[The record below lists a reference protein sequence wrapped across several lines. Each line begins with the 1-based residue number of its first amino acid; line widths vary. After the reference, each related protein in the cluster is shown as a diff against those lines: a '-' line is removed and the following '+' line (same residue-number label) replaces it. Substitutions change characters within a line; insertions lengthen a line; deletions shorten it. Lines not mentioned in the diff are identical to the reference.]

1 MEPKPSFLGPR
12 YASAFEDPAVVASYH
27 TRPPYPEEV
36 FSLLAGLLAGRPGP
50 VLDLGCGTGIIARR
64 LVEHAERVDALDVAP
79 AMLAE
84 GKRLPNGDHPRLR
97 WMLGRAEDA
106 PLGGPYALVTAAA
119 SLHWMDWTVVLP
131 RLHDALTPDGLL
143 VIIVDGQLPP
153 PWHAELL
160 PVLAHY
166 STNQEYQVGFDLVT
180 ALEQRGLLDLH
191 ERRRTAPVPF
201 RQSVDAYVESFHARS
216 GFSRARMEPQRSSS
230 LTRRCGRS
238 SRATGMSWS
247 SRSSPAWPGADR
259 DQADQPL
266 SEEQTCGRVGRDRH
280 RLVHS
285 SAGQSLSLPLPRS
298 TTSIW

>member
-1 MEPKPSFLGPR
+1 VHGGLVREPDDLARG
-12 YASAFEDPAVVASYH
+12 EDQELTAVVASE
-27 TRPPYPEEV
+27 RKADR
-36 FSLLAGLLAGRPGP
+36 LLAGLLAGRPGP

-119 SLHWMDWTVVLP
+119 TLHWMDWTVVLP
-131 RLHDALTPDGLL
+131 RLRDALTPDGLL
-143 VIIVDGQLPP
+143 VIIVDGQLSP

-160 PVLAHY
+160 PVLAQY

-180 ALEQRGLLDLH
+180 ALKERGLLDLH

-216 GFSRARMEPQRSSS
+216 GCSRARMEPQAVVGFDEAVRAIVSRYGEVVELQIVAGVAWGRPRRS
-230 LTRRCGRS
+230 R
-238 SRATGMSWS
+238 
-247 SRSSPAWPGADR
+247 PAD
-259 DQADQPL
+259 
-266 SEEQTCGRVGRDRH
+266 E
-280 RLVHS
+280 
-285 SAGQSLSLPLPRS
+285 
-298 TTSIW
+298 

>member
-106 PLGGPYALVTAAA
+106 PQ
-119 SLHWMDWTVVLP
+119 P
-131 RLHDALTPDGLL
+131 RAN
-143 VIIVDGQLPP
+143 
-153 PWHAELL
+153 PW
-160 PVLAHY
+160 
-166 STNQEYQVGFDLVT
+166 
-180 ALEQRGLLDLH
+180 
-191 ERRRTAPVPF
+191 
-201 RQSVDAYVESFHARS
+201 RS
-216 GFSRARMEPQRSSS
+216 GWLDSSGARERLNDHVDQV
-230 LTRRCGRS
+230 
-238 SRATGMSWS
+238 A
-247 SRSSPAWPGADR
+247 GAVR
-259 DQADQPL
+259 
-266 SEEQTCGRVGRDRH
+266 
-280 RLVHS
+280 
-285 SAGQSLSLPLPRS
+285 
-298 TTSIW
+298 